1 MKLKHNK
8 KRNTAFLFETLV
20 RELTRS
26 VIRKDAKAKE
36 SVLNIL
42 KEHFGADSLLHK
54 ELDLYRSLCEV
65 RNLNESS
72 ASRLLSE
79 VKDEYKKLDKEK
91 IFTEQSA
98 AIKRMNKYLPKEVFN
113 TFVPNYK
120 NLATVYQIFNGEVTP
135 AKRIL
140 LEDVILESM
149 ISQYPSTEKGEIQV
163 DNLVIK
169 NFIKKFN
176 KKYVDTLHEGQSSL
190 LQNYILSFSDN
201 GVGLKVFLN
210 EEIGRLKKV
219 LSTSLKMNEIKQ
231 DEDMVEKT
239 NRVLNILEEF
249 KNMKINKDSL
259 MQVLKIQE
267 LAREIEA

>member
-26 VIRKDAKAKE
+26 VIRKDAKTKE
-36 SVLNIL
+36 ATLNIL
-42 KEHFGADSLLHK
+42 KEYFGADSLLHK
-54 ELDLYRSLCEV
+54 ELNLYRSLCESQ
-65 RNLNESS
+65 NLSESS
-72 ASRLLSE
+72 ANRLLVE
-79 VKDEYKKLDKEK
+79 VRKEYKKLDKK
-91 IFTEQSA
+91 NIFTEQSA
-98 AIKRMNKYLPKEVFN
+98 IIKRMNKDLPKEVFN

-120 NLATVYQIFNGEVTP
+120 NLATVYQIFNGDVPP

-140 LEDVILESM
+140 LEDVVLESM
-149 ISQYPSTEKGEIQV
+149 TWSSSEGNKNPVQV

-176 KKYVDTLHEGQSSL
+176 QKYINMLGEGQSSL

-219 LSTSLKMNEIKQ
+219 LSSSLKMDEIKQ
-231 DEDMVEKT
+231 DEDMINKA
-239 NRVLNILEEF
+239 NKVLTILESF
-249 KNMKINKDSL
+249 KKNKISKESL
-259 MQVLKIQE
+259 MQILKIQD